1 MDLPVL
7 RYLDVLIGLAVVA
20 LLAGTIVTAVTQLI
34 LSSTYARARNLRDG
48 LEDLITQIDPQQLA
62 PHARY
67 IVERLLRHPLVARDN
82 TLLGQAAW
90 WVRDRLRRWRDR
102 LPLPHGNPPDTIQ
115 REEIILLLLEL
126 ASPDGA
132 MHAQEGSWGVA
143 AERIKPMRDALRA
156 ALRTCGIAD
165 PAGAAKAIRERI
177 MHNEF
182 DHPEL
187 AAELW
192 RAQAV
197 VAAAASDFVASIHA
211 WYDNTMA
218 RVTQNYALTAK
229 VVATVVA
236 AAVVGLVQIDAVNLL
251 QRLAQDDKLRAS
263 LVAEADIQTK
273 RIADAPKTGA
283 GPTAEAEDARK
294 QREAIAAS
302 LTALRDPS
310 RNIVPSYLAFQKVAQ
325 ARVCAAKLPPGPAV
339 FNGRILAGPDSRP
352 FNAELHPNDA
362 IDELGAAIRKS
373 GAPVSVYDDEAGCLR
388 LVAQRTGIEKVEVA
402 RIAGD
407 SPNQS
412 QVPVS
417 EDLGKRRDSFGFQA
431 RLPGILLMWV
441 LVSLG
446 APFWYDLLKKLLGFR
461 SILARKDDAER
472 KSRQDQ
478 QAPPPAASAPAPS
491 PPVQPPAAPAGGE
504 DKRGDLNAPGGEG

>member
-20 LLAGTIVTAVTQLI
+20 LLASTIVAAVTQLI

-48 LEDLITQIDPQQLA
+48 LEDLITQIDPKQLA
-62 PHARY
+62 PYARY
-67 IVERLLRHPLVARDN
+67 IAERLLRHPLVARDD
-82 TLLGQAAW
+82 TLLGRAAW

-115 REEIILLLLEL
+115 REEIILVLLEL

-132 MHAQEGSWGVA
+132 MHAQERALPGSWGVA
-143 AERIKPMRDALRA
+143 AERVEAMREALRA

-177 MHNEF
+177 MRNEF

-197 VAAAASDFVASIHA
+197 VAAAASDFVANVHT

-218 RVTQNYALTAK
+218 RVTQSYALTAK
-229 VVATVVA
+229 VVASVVA

-273 RIADAPKTGA
+273 RIADAANTGA
-283 GPTAEAEDARK
+283 ASTAEDARK
-294 QREAIAAS
+294 QRQAIAAS
-302 LTALRDPS
+302 LAALRDPS

-325 ARVCAAKLPPGPAV
+325 ARVCAAQLLPGPPV
-339 FNGRILAGPDSRP
+339 FQGRILAGPDSRP
-352 FNAELHPNDA
+352 FDAELHPNDV
-362 IDELGAAIRKS
+362 IDELGTAIRKS

-402 RIAGD
+402 RIVGD
-407 SPNQS
+407 PPNQS
-412 QVPVS
+412 QVPIS
-417 EDLGKRRDSFGFQA
+417 EDLEKRRDSFGFQA

-461 SILARKDDAER
+461 SILAKKDDAER

-478 QAPPPAASAPAPS
+478 QAPAPPAAGAPAPS
-491 PPVQPPAAPAGGE
+491 PPVQPPTAPAGGE
-504 DKRGDLNAPGGEG
+504 DERGDLKAR